1 MSSHYNKNADEKR
14 KTRAA
19 RRIDN
24 ATLRTYTNYVFEE
37 NEFEEIEDENEQ
49 VVENIEP
56 DNDEAL
62 IKSDNDEALI
72 KQAWAMYDA
81 EKAQKDAEAARIKE
95 EQEAAMFAE
104 LAAEKDAQA
113 NCEDENP
120 EF

>member
-24 ATLRTYTNYVFEE
+24 ATLRKYTNYVFEE
-37 NEFEEIEDENEQ
+37 NEFEETEDENEQ
-49 VVENIEP
+49 DVVENIEP
-56 DNDEAL
+56 
-62 IKSDNDEALI
+62 DNDEALI

-81 EKAQKDAEAARIKE
+81 EAARIKE
-95 EQEAAMFAE
+95 EQEDAMFAE
-104 LAAEKDAQA
+104 LAAEQDAQA
-113 NCEDENP
+113 NCEEENP